1 MTPNETTDRA
11 DATVWL
17 PLLHI
22 LGGVAERVARRR
34 SDEVPIDEH
43 AAGASAGGVGTA
55 GDVAGASGVR
65 VRPARGGRP

>member
-22 LGGVAERVARRR
+22 LGGVAERVARR
-34 SDEVPIDEH
+34 
-43 AAGASAGGVGTA
+43 GANELSADNEKAVGA
-55 GDVAGASGVR
+55 PVAGAGE
-65 VRPARGGRP
+65 GR